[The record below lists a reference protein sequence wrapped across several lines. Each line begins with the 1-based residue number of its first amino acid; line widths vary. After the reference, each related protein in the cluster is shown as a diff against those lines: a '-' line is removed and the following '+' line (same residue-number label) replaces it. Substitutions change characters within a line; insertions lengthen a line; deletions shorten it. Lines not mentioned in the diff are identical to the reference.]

1 LSHGGERFLRDLA
14 DRWRRS
20 EDEPRREAVDR
31 LFRDLLAGLG
41 PFTPEEIQVFS
52 RGMAVAAL
60 SASMS
65 GLSSPFRD
73 VEEVLT
79 FVQLLA
85 CRSAVEA
92 ENARRA

>member
-1 LSHGGERFLRDLA
+1 MSHGGERFLEELA

-20 EDEPRREAVDR
+20 DDEPRREAVDQ

-41 PFTPEEIQVFS
+41 PFTAGEIQVFS
-52 RGMAVAAL
+52 RGIAVAAL
-60 SASMS
+60 SACMS

-73 VEEVLT
+73 PEEVLT

-85 CRSAVEA
+85 CRAAVEA
-92 ENARRA
+92 QNASRA